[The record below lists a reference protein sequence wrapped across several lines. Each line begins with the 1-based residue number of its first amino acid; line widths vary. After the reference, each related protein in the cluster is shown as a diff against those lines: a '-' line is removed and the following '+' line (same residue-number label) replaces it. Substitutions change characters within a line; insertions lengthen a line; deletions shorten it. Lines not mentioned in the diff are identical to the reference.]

1 MDSTLILRI
10 EKAFVCIFSV
20 FILLFCGCLILDLF
34 QFISNP
40 SDYKIVYQKNI
51 NDHSWTRNYILQ
63 ELVAIV
69 SCILILCISVWR
81 LVKPTKNIRLTIY
94 LIYIILIIVGLI
106 GYYKWYLTGYD
117 H

>member
-10 EKAFVCIFSV
+10 EKAFVCILSV
-20 FILLFCGCLILDLF
+20 FILLFCGCIILDLF

-40 SDYKIVYQKNI
+40 SDYEIVYQKNI
-51 NDHSWTRNYILQ
+51 NDHSWRRNYLWQ
-63 ELVAIV
+63 ELVFIIG
-69 SCILILCISVWR
+69 CFLIFGLSVWR
-81 LVKPTKNIRLTIY
+81 LIKPTKKLRLIVN
-94 LIYIILIIVGLI
+94 LLYIILIMAGFI